1 LEYIDQKFEDVVL
14 SLDGNTYRR
23 CSFNNVVFQYAGGPL
38 EMSDCTMDRIRFQ
51 FGGDLAQGLHTL
63 YQLFGT
69 EGMLTILRGF
79 TEPKPGDTPISPR

>member
-1 LEYIDQKFEDVVL
+1 LEYTDHKFEDVVL
-14 SLDGNTYRR
+14 SLDGNAYRR
-23 CSFNNVVFQYAGGPL
+23 CSFVNTVFQYAGGPV
-38 EMSDCTMDRIRFQ
+38 EMSDCAMDRVRFQ

-79 TEPKPGDTPISPR
+79 LEPRPGEIALPER